1 MFGEGHIGK
10 VACNRVFAWRGR
22 QAHLNQL
29 FIKNAR
35 LHRHLVY
42 VSWRWYVLTY
52 RVNLISLGLKIMW
65 PCLIFA
71 GKSYVKCRLY
81 WQYIWSLSVR
91 GQLLSK
97 DMIGLANGK
106 LNERKKIDG
115 DIGDEIS
122 EFYWLYKLLK
132 PQKMID
138 KWNIHLCLLREH
150 LLKERELY

>member
-1 MFGEGHIGK
+1 MAEEISTNTNIVIVQFYVWRKSYRK
-10 VACNRVFAWRGR
+10 VVCNRAFAWRGR
-22 QAHLNQL
+22 RAHLSQL

-52 RVNLISLGLKIMW
+52 KVNLISLGLKIMW

-81 WQYIWSLSVR
+81 WQYIWSLSVC

-115 DIGDEIS
+115 DIGVRYQSFIGYTNS
-122 EFYWLYKLLK
+122 WSHKR
-132 PQKMID
+132 
-138 KWNIHLCLLREH
+138 W
-150 LLKERELY
+150 